1 MVTSARQTV
10 LFIGGLGRSGSTLV
24 EKMLNELP
32 GTFAVGETIH
42 LWERGI
48 RDAER
53 CGCGEPFADC
63 AHWSAV
69 GERAFGGWAQV
80 DLDRIIALRW
90 QIDRSRRLPRILA
103 THRKGSLAGDD
114 KVYVDHLRRVLLA
127 GAEQAGH
134 PQVLLESS
142 KHLSTATL
150 LTLDPALDVRV
161 LHLTRDPRGVAYSWT
176 KEVDRPEAGP
186 DAVMPIYRPERTA
199 FRWVSDNLGFRVLAR
214 AGVPT
219 MTLRYEDVLEAPAE
233 TIRQIGQFAGLPVA
247 NDDLGFLDGDRVTL
261 VTPMHSIAGNP
272 LRFGG
277 TELTLRLDDA
287 WKQKLDRRSQHI
299 VTAITA
305 PALRR
310 FGYSLRP

>member
-1 MVTSARQTV
+1 MTPPKQTV

-53 CGCGEPFADC
+53 CGCGEPFAEC
-63 AHWSAV
+63 AHWAAV
-69 GERAFGGWAQV
+69 GEQAFGSWDNV
-80 DLDRIIALRW
+80 DLDRIIDLRW
-90 QIDRSRRLPRILA
+90 TIDRSRRLPKILA
-103 THRKGSLAGDD
+103 AHRKKALTGDD
-114 KVYVDHLRRVLLA
+114 KIYVDHLRRVLLA

-142 KHLSTATL
+142 KHLSTAAL
-150 LTLDPALDVRV
+150 LALDPALDVRV

-176 KEVDRPEAGP
+176 KEVARPEAGP
-186 DAVMPIYRPERTA
+186 DAVMPTYRPERTA
-199 FRWVSDNLGFRVLAR
+199 MRWVTDNLGFRALAR
-214 AGVPT
+214 LGVPT
-219 MTLRYEDVLEAPAE
+219 MTLRYEDVLNAPGA

-247 NDDLGFLDGDRVTL
+247 GDDLDFLDGDRVML

-277 TELTLRLDDA
+277 AELTLRLDDA
-287 WKQKLDRRSQHI
+287 WKRELDQHSRRV
-299 VTAITA
+299 VTGITA
-305 PALRR
+305 PVLTR